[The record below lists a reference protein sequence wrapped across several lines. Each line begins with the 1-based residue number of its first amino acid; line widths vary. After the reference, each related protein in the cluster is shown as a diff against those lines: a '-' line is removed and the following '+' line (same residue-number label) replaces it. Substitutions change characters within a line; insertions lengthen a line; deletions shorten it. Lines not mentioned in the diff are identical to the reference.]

1 MIRISDKAVSIAGWL
16 LLTSALVVAV
26 GFAEKAQHEIECKE
40 LKVSLNDEAGLQ
52 FVTKQDVM
60 ELFSS
65 KTSAVEG
72 KAISR
77 LDIRNMEKKV
87 MSNPHVRKAEV
98 FTGIDGGITIEVEQ
112 RVPVLRVINHGNEH
126 FYVDMEGSFMPLGRD
141 FNSRVPVVTGYVFD
155 GLDQRNLDF
164 AVRHGS
170 VDSIKPIL
178 TQVFEIAS
186 FIRNDQFWDAFI
198 EQIYVNQK
206 NEIELIPRVG
216 DQIIL
221 LGSSENLEEKLN
233 NLMKFYKEGAGR
245 TGWNTYST
253 INLKFK
259 GQVVCTKSEIKP
271 IITANP

>member
-1 MIRISDKAVSIAGWL
+1 MIKISDKAVSIAGWL

-26 GFAEKAQHEIECKE
+26 GFAEKAQHEIECAE
-40 LKVSLNDEAGLQ
+40 LKVSIKNESDLQ
-52 FVTKQDVM
+52 FVTKADIL

-65 KTSAVEG
+65 KTSSVKG
-72 KAISR
+72 KAIAM

-87 MSNPHVRKAEV
+87 MSNPHVRQAQV
-98 FTGIDGGITIEVEQ
+98 FTNVDGVITIEVEQ

-126 FYVDMEGSFMPLGRD
+126 FYVDTDGCFMPLGND
-141 FNSRVPVVTGYVFD
+141 FNSRVPVVSGYVFD

-164 AVRHGS
+164 AVRHNA
-170 VDSIKPIL
+170 VDSIKPVL
-178 TQVFEIAS
+178 TQVFEVAS
-186 FIRNDQFWDAFI
+186 FLRKDKFWDAFI

-206 NEIELIPRVG
+206 NEIELVPRVG
-216 DQIIL
+216 NQIVLI
-221 LGSSENLEEKLN
+221 GSSENLEEKLN

-245 TGWNTYST
+245 TGWDTYST